1 MSKYE
6 IPFFIACIKAFGQ
19 RFSMTRQAAFRYL
32 HEHKGLA
39 FLIEFFD
46 VEHLQSMDETIDDL
60 LIICQKNGGTLAWHS
75 ITRFPKRMN
84 EPTHHQIANYL
95 IDHAL
100 SELVKY
106 VIEDTGC
113 TVEQAMERVYNS
125 PLMPLLQDEEGELY
139 VQSPAYLYE
148 LMNNLSTY
156 KFLWEEIKQQG
167 RSYKQTPVKLV
178 SLTGVC
184 MKLVYLIMIVWIAD
198 ECRGDGMFGYF
209 LRKNNEG
216 VSK

>member
-1 MSKYE
+1 
-6 IPFFIACIKAFGQ
+6 
-19 RFSMTRQAAFRYL
+19 
-32 HEHKGLA
+32 
-39 FLIEFFD
+39 
-46 VEHLQSMDETIDDL
+46 
-60 LIICQKNGGTLAWHS
+60 
-75 ITRFPKRMN
+75 MN

-125 PLMPLLQDEEGELY
+125 PLMPLIQDEEGELY

-156 KFLWEEIKQQG
+156 KFL
-167 RSYKQTPVKLV
+167 
-178 SLTGVC
+178 
-184 MKLVYLIMIVWIAD
+184 
-198 ECRGDGMFGYF
+198 
-209 LRKNNEG
+209 
-216 VSK
+216 